1 MPKNMRKNTQK
12 LGWLQ
17 FIGITWSL
25 LRQTQSAPPE
35 MSSEAEFQHLVMLGW
50 YCKTQLFVQGLFLGM
65 GVIWHLILQGTANK
79 SG

>member
-1 MPKNMRKNTQK
+1 
-12 LGWLQ
+12 
-17 FIGITWSL
+17 
-25 LRQTQSAPPE
+25 

-79 SG
+79 SGEAAAEAGSGHATREAVNLK